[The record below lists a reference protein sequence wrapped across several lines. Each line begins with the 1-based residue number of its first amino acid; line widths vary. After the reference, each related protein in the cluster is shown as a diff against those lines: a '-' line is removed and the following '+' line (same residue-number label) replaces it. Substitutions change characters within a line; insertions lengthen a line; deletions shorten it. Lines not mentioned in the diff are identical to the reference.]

1 MSRPRGSPWR
11 PRRPLTA
18 SLPPTPPQDNSR
30 RVDNV
35 LKLWVIEA
43 RDLPPKK
50 RYYCELCLDDMLYA
64 RTTSKAR
71 TDNVFWGEHFE
82 FNNLPAVRT
91 IRLHLYKD
99 TDKKRKKDKS
109 NYVGMVSIPIA
120 SVTGRHFA
128 EQWYPLSQPSG
139 SKSKAGCPALRVKSR
154 FQTMSILPMELYKE
168 FAEYVTNNYRML
180 CAVLEP
186 VLSVKSKEEVA
197 CALVHTLQSIA
208 AGLTDQLSV
217 RVPSTERL
225 ASPGTSS
232 VHRWMT
238 AAGSSTFTFFL

>member
-1 MSRPRGSPWR
+1 
-11 PRRPLTA
+11 
-18 SLPPTPPQDNSR
+18 DNSR

-197 CALVHTLQSIA
+197 CALVHILQSTGKAKVGMVAFIRA
-208 AGLTDQLSV
+208 LYESEENCEVDPMKCSA
-217 RVPSTERL
+217 STL
-225 ASPGTSS
+225 ADHQANLRMCCELALCKVVNS
-232 VHRWMT
+232 HW
-238 AAGSSTFTFFL
+238 

>member
-1 MSRPRGSPWR
+1 
-11 PRRPLTA
+11 
-18 SLPPTPPQDNSR
+18 
-30 RVDNV
+30 
-35 LKLWVIEA
+35 
-43 RDLPPKK
+43 
-50 RYYCELCLDDMLYA
+50 MLYA

-197 CALVHTLQSIA
+197 CALVHILQSTGKA
-208 AGLTDQLSV
+208 KVGGLGGWGGVEKEGVEVGWRIED
-217 RVPSTERL
+217 
-225 ASPGTSS
+225 GG
-232 VHRWMT
+232 MD
-238 AAGSSTFTFFL
+238 G

>member
-1 MSRPRGSPWR
+1 PQVT
-11 PRRPLTA
+11 TA
-18 SLPPTPPQDNSR
+18 SGTKCFACRSAAERDKWIENLQRAVKPNKDNSR

-197 CALVHTLQSIA
+197 CALVHILQSTGKA
-208 AGLTDQLSV
+208 K
-217 RVPSTERL
+217 
-225 ASPGTSS
+225 
-232 VHRWMT
+232 
-238 AAGSSTFTFFL
+238 